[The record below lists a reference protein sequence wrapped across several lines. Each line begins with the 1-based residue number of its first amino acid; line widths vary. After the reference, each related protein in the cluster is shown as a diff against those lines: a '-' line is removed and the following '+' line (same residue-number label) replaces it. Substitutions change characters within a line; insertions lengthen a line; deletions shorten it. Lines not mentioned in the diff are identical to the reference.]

1 MCERT
6 QRPCTAERSTVV
18 LTGCAD
24 MEVADMHDRG
34 SAEDLQPASA
44 KSRRW
49 IPFLILLLASVA
61 ALALLFWQG
70 GISFEAVSAH
80 SAWLRAKVDAAP
92 FLAGIVLFVI
102 YAAVTA
108 LSLPVATLVTV
119 VAGYLFG
126 TLVASIWVVLGATLG
141 SVIVFLAARGALH
154 DTLMAR
160 AGPWLKRMEK
170 GFQDDALSYL
180 LVLRL
185 LPIFPFWL
193 VNLVPA
199 LLGVKLWIYVLG
211 TALGIIPGV
220 VVYAALGNGLG
231 AVLARGDEPELSIIL
246 DPVVILP
253 LVGLAVF
260 AMLPVAWK
268 RWQKHRKF
276 NG

>member
-1 MCERT
+1 
-6 QRPCTAERSTVV
+6 
-18 LTGCAD
+18 
-24 MEVADMHDRG
+24 MHDRG
-34 SAEDLQPASA
+34 SAEDLQPAPA

-49 IPFLILLLASVA
+49 LPFAILLSASVV
-61 ALALLFWQG
+61 ALVLLFWQG
-70 GISFEAVSAH
+70 GISFKTVSDH
-80 SAWLRAKVDAAP
+80 SQWLRAEVETAP
-92 FLAGIVLFVI
+92 FWAGLALFAL
-102 YAAVTA
+102 YAAITA
-108 LSLPVATLVTV
+108 LSLPIATLVTV

-126 TLVASIWVVLGATLG
+126 TFVASIWVVLGASVG

-199 LLGVKLWIYVLG
+199 LLGVKLWVYILG
-211 TALGIIPGV
+211 TALGIVPGV

-231 AVLARGDEPELSIIL
+231 MVLARGEEPDLSIIL
-246 DPVVILP
+246 DPVIILP
-253 LVGLAVF
+253 LVGLAVL

-268 RWQKHRKF
+268 RWQKARKSDA
-276 NG
+276 